1 MTEAAAA
8 VCREYRRQ
16 YYQQNKE
23 KYKEYRR
30 RYWEKKAAEVA
41 ATAKSTDGGKMGSDG
56 S

>member
-16 YYQQNKE
+16 YYQRNKE

-30 RYWEKKAAEVA
+30 RYWEKKAAEAA
-41 ATAKSTDGGKMGSDG
+41 ATAKNADGEKIGSDG